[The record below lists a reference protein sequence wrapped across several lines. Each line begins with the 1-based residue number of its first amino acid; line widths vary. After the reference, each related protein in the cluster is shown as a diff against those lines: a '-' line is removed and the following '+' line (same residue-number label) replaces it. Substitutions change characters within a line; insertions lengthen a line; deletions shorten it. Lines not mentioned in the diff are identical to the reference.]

1 MHEWQ
6 ASRTGLLACGTH
18 RVAEAKPVGFRR
30 CPATVGTP
38 ALTRVTCA
46 SQAALRDASAERPSR
61 NGDGPPAPIR
71 APTSILSRVVR
82 SVRARWTPGKEPLV
96 APNARRIVAAC
107 LSLAV
112 VLMLPASASAALTDQ
127 QRAERGTGFIAG
139 MQRPNG
145 SIPAFSPIGST
156 ADAVLA
162 FVATGSGRPAMSE
175 ALGYL
180 RRQVAAG
187 NVTGVGL
194 QAKVVM
200 AASAVGRD
208 PRTFGGTN
216 LLQAIRS
223 QIGNDGHIDDAA
235 VFDQALGV
243 LAIEAAGVKP
253 ATSRH
258 HAGCWTRS
266 APTVGGP
273 TMRPTRPAPTTT
285 TATTVRAPT
294 SSPRTRTPRPTSCRR
309 WRRPA
314 AHRGASDPFAFFE
327 TVRDPDHGGWSY
339 STAFI
344 ATDANSTGL
353 VLQAYV
359 AGGDADPDRRPE
371 VVAHVA
377 VPGVRRVGLHVGRRR
392 RRATPTWE
400 PRSARSR
407 RCCARRSR

>member
-1 MHEWQ
+1 M
-6 ASRTGLLACGTH
+6 
-18 RVAEAKPVGFRR
+18 
-30 CPATVGTP
+30 
-38 ALTRVTCA
+38 
-46 SQAALRDASAERPSR
+46 
-61 NGDGPPAPIR
+61 
-71 APTSILSRVVR
+71 
-82 SVRARWTPGKEPLV
+82 

-127 QRAERGTGFIAG
+127 QRAERGTGFITG

-162 FVATGSGRPAMSE
+162 FVAAGSGRPAMRE

-180 RRQVAAG
+180 RRRVAAG

-223 QIGNDGHIDDAA
+223 QIGNDGHIDDTA

-253 ATSRH
+253 ATSVTRWLLDAQCPDGGWSYDAPYAPGTDDDH
-258 HAGCWTRS
+258 CDDGSGTDFFTSDSNSTSYVVQALAAAGR
-266 APTVGGP
+266 
-273 TMRPTRPAPTTT
+273 
-285 TATTVRAPT
+285 T
-294 SSPRTRTPRPTSCRR
+294 S
-309 WRRPA
+309 W
-314 AHRGASDPFAFFE
+314 GSDPFAFFE
-327 TVRDPDHGGWSY
+327 TVRDPGHGGWSY
-339 STAFI
+339 STGFI

-353 VLQAYV
+353 VLQAYI
-359 AGGDADPDRRPE
+359 AGGEPIPAGGLKSLRTLQYPACGAWAYTWDGDAKGDPDVGATIGAIPGLLRTPFPLSGP
-371 VVAHVA
+371 VTGPAPATVA
-377 VPGVRRVGLHVGRRR
+377 
-392 RRATPTWE
+392 
-400 PRSARSR
+400 
-407 RCCARRSR
+407 C

>member
-1 MHEWQ
+1 M
-6 ASRTGLLACGTH
+6 
-18 RVAEAKPVGFRR
+18 
-30 CPATVGTP
+30 
-38 ALTRVTCA
+38 
-46 SQAALRDASAERPSR
+46 
-61 NGDGPPAPIR
+61 
-71 APTSILSRVVR
+71 
-82 SVRARWTPGKEPLV
+82 

-127 QRAERGTGFIAG
+127 QRAERGTGFITG

-162 FVATGSGRPAMSE
+162 FVATGSGRPAMRE

-180 RRQVAAG
+180 RRRVAAG
-187 NVTGVGL
+187 SVTGVGL

-253 ATSRH
+253 ATSVTNWLLD
-258 HAGCWTRS
+258 AQCPDGGWS
-266 APTVGGP
+266 YDAPY
-273 TMRPTRPAPTTT
+273 APGTDDAHCDDGSGTDFFT
-285 TATTVRAPT
+285 SDSNST
-294 SSPRTRTPRPTSCRR
+294 SSVVQALAAAGRTS
-309 WRRPA
+309 W
-314 AHRGASDPFAFFE
+314 GSDPFAFFE

-339 STAFI
+339 STGFI

-353 VLQAYV
+353 VLQACPP
-359 AGGDADPDRRPE
+359 AM
-371 VVAHVA
+371 
-377 VPGVRRVGLHVGRRR
+377 
-392 RRATPTWE
+392 
-400 PRSARSR
+400 
-407 RCCARRSR
+407 

>member
-1 MHEWQ
+1 M
-6 ASRTGLLACGTH
+6 
-18 RVAEAKPVGFRR
+18 
-30 CPATVGTP
+30 
-38 ALTRVTCA
+38 
-46 SQAALRDASAERPSR
+46 
-61 NGDGPPAPIR
+61 
-71 APTSILSRVVR
+71 
-82 SVRARWTPGKEPLV
+82 

-156 ADAVLA
+156 SDAVLA
-162 FVATGSGRPAMSE
+162 FVATGSGRPAMRE

-253 ATSRH
+253 ATSVTTLA
-258 HAGCWTRS
+258 AGRAVPRRWVVLRCALR
-266 APTVGGP
+266 AGHRRQPLRRRFGHRLLHLGFELHVLRRAGVGGGRSHVVGVGP
-273 TMRPTRPAPTTT
+273 
-285 TATTVRAPT
+285 VRVLRDGAR
-294 SSPRTRTPRPTSCRR
+294 SGPRR
-309 WRRPA
+309 
-314 AHRGASDPFAFFE
+314 
-327 TVRDPDHGGWSY
+327 
-339 STAFI
+339 
-344 ATDANSTGL
+344 L
-353 VLQAYV
+353 VLLDRVHRHRRELDRPGAP
-359 AGGDADPDRRPE
+359 GLHRRRRGDPDRWPE

-377 VPGVRRVGLHVGRRR
+377 VPGVRRVGLHVGRRCEGRPR
-392 RRATPTWE
+392 RGSR
-400 PRSARSR
+400 RSARSR
-407 RCCARRSR
+407 PVAARRSR

>member
-1 MHEWQ
+1 M
-6 ASRTGLLACGTH
+6 
-18 RVAEAKPVGFRR
+18 
-30 CPATVGTP
+30 
-38 ALTRVTCA
+38 
-46 SQAALRDASAERPSR
+46 
-61 NGDGPPAPIR
+61 
-71 APTSILSRVVR
+71 
-82 SVRARWTPGKEPLV
+82 

-112 VLMLPASASAALTDQ
+112 VMLPASASAALTDQ

-162 FVATGSGRPAMSE
+162 FVATGSGRPAMRE

-187 NVTGVGL
+187 NVSGVGL

-223 QIGNDGHIDDAA
+223 QIGDDGHIDDAA

-253 ATSRH
+253 ATSVTTLAAGRTVPRRWVVLRRALRAGYRRRPLRRRFGH
-258 HAGCWTRS
+258 RLLHLGFELHVLRRAGAGCR
-266 APTVGGP
+266 
-273 TMRPTRPAPTTT
+273 
-285 TATTVRAPT
+285 
-294 SSPRTRTPRPTSCRR
+294 
-309 WRRPA
+309 
-314 AHRGASDPFAFFE
+314 
-327 TVRDPDHGGWSY
+327 
-339 STAFI
+339 
-344 ATDANSTGL
+344 
-353 VLQAYV
+353 
-359 AGGDADPDRRPE
+359 
-371 VVAHVA
+371 
-377 VPGVRRVGLHVGRRR
+377 
-392 RRATPTWE
+392 
-400 PRSARSR
+400 
-407 RCCARRSR
+407 